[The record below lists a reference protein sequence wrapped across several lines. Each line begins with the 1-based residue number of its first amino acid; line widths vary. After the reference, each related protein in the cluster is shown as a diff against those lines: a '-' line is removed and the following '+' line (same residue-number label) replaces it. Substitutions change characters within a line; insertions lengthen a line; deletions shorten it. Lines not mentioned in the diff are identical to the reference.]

1 MLYWCIYIY
10 TYYNNIPRGS
20 GFRKLYICT
29 INGIHYNNETN
40 TTINLEEYIYI
51 YKKKKIQYVTYN
63 IILDNYNTKN
73 PNITTK

>member
-1 MLYWCIYIY
+1 MLYWCIYIYIY

-40 TTINLEEYIYI
+40 TTINLEGYIYI
-51 YKKKKIQYVTYN
+51 YNKKKKIY